1 MGVQVSNSGRTLG
14 VQTKSD
20 TRNQGTQ
27 TEADVRDALVQTE
40 SSEVMQRP
48 LLVQR
53 TVRTEAPPP
62 TEAQWGY
69 YQRLCR
75 DARIRPRIDLNRQ
88 TMNRGIDLLLAR
100 LGRG

>member
-1 MGVQVSNSGRTLG
+1 
-14 VQTKSD
+14 
-20 TRNQGTQ
+20 
-27 TEADVRDALVQTE
+27 
-40 SSEVMQRP
+40 MQRP

-75 DARIRPRIDLNRQ
+75 DTRITPRTDLNRQ
-88 TMNRGIDLLLAR
+88 TMSREIDLSAGEIGAR
-100 LGRG
+100 LTTRARGAGRGLRCGEDALVDAGHAAA